1 MACSDQSPRKF
12 VSILKKK
19 EMAKEEK
26 ARSSPVPKFNV
37 ADIDSS
43 KKSITKYFHKIFIHI
58 YLCVLT
64 NVDLL

>member
-19 EMAKEEK
+19 DMAKDEK
-26 ARSSPVPKFNV
+26 ARSSPVPQFNV

-43 KKSITKYFHKIFIHI
+43 KKIH
-58 YLCVLT
+58 YKVL
-64 NVDLL
+64 L